1 MLSNI
6 NINREGKRK
15 MKLVSIIG
23 VIVLGCF
30 QQQMISDAFPISS
43 SSTPSKK
50 RISNQSKGAGGFG
63 KQSSNS
69 VPIQHSPDTSA
80 EITTLMQFLLSQK
93 SSGFGS
99 PDAGTEIGIG
109 NENQVRGM
117 YATKPFKKGEILC
130 RIPSDCALALS
141 DPALGGD
148 DIPTIAHAGR
158 NFLVFYKLD
167 PKASQLWSPYL
178 NILPSSED
186 LTFDATPDYFSDDE
200 INALEF
206 PLAIEAARRRQQEIQ
221 ELADSEE
228 DDITF
233 DDLQF
238 ATWIA
243 SSRAFSIQ
251 ISSHD
256 PNEPQGLVSKPNKQ
270 IKVLLPIIDMINHNS
285 NSFNAELHLIDPEKD
300 EAWFAIKATRPIKA
314 GKEITISYG
323 TGVLSSV
330 DLLQNYGFVP
340 AENKIDDM
348 MLSKT
353 DNEKIISSPD
363 GWSTTLE
370 EDEYALQND
379 ATLSPHMR
387 KVLQFRCKLK
397 RSYN

>member
-1 MLSNI
+1 
-6 NINREGKRK
+6 
-15 MKLVSIIG
+15 MKFVSIG
-23 VIVLGCF
+23 VIVVGVLGCF
-30 QQQMISDAFPISS
+30 QEQNRIRSDAFPISS

-63 KQSSNS
+63 KKSDS
-69 VPIQHSPDTSA
+69 VPIQHSPDTSPEMTA
-80 EITTLMQFLLSQK
+80 LMQFLLSQK

-99 PDAGTEIGIG
+99 PDAGTEVGIG
-109 NENQVRGM
+109 NENQVRGI
-117 YATKPFKKGEILC
+117 YATKSFKKGEILC

-148 DIPTIAHAGR
+148 DIPTMAHAGR
-158 NFLVFYKLD
+158 NFLIFYKLD
-167 PKASQLWSPYL
+167 PKANQVWSPYL
-178 NILPSSED
+178 NTLPSND
-186 LTFDATPDYFSDDE
+186 DDFDATPDYFSEDE

-206 PLAIEAARRRQQEIQ
+206 PLAIEAARRRQREIQ
-221 ELADSEE
+221 ELAESESQQN
-228 DDITF
+228 DDITLE
-233 DDLQF
+233 DLQF

-243 SSRAFSIQ
+243 SSRAFPIQ

-270 IKVLLPIIDMINHNS
+270 IKVLLPYLDLINHNS

-340 AENKIDDM
+340 TENKIDDF

-353 DNEKIISSPD
+353 DNDKIISSLD

-379 ATLSPHMR
+379 DTLSTHMR

>member
-1 MLSNI
+1 
-6 NINREGKRK
+6 
-15 MKLVSIIG
+15 MKFVSIG
-23 VIVLGCF
+23 VIVVGVLGCF
-30 QQQMISDAFPISS
+30 QEQNRIRSDAFPISS

-63 KQSSNS
+63 KKSDS
-69 VPIQHSPDTSA
+69 VPIQHSPDTSPEMTA
-80 EITTLMQFLLSQK
+80 LMQFLLSQK

-99 PDAGTEIGIG
+99 PDAGTEVGIG
-109 NENQVRGM
+109 NENQVRGI
-117 YATKPFKKGEILC
+117 YATKSFKKGEILC

-148 DIPTIAHAGR
+148 DIPTMAHAGR
-158 NFLVFYKLD
+158 NFLIFYKLD
-167 PKASQLWSPYL
+167 PKANQVWSPYL
-178 NILPSSED
+178 NTLPSSSD
-186 LTFDATPDYFSDDE
+186 DDFDATPDYFSEDE

-206 PLAIEAARRRQQEIQ
+206 PLAIEAARRRQREIQ
-221 ELADSEE
+221 ELAESESQQD
-228 DDITF
+228 DDITL

-243 SSRAFSIQ
+243 SSRAFPIQ

-270 IKVLLPIIDMINHNS
+270 IKVLLPYLDLINHNS

-340 AENKIDDM
+340 TENKIDDF

-353 DNEKIISSPD
+353 DNDKIISSLD

-370 EDEYALQND
+370 EDEYALEND
-379 ATLSPHMR
+379 DTLSPHMR

-397 RSYN
+397 YSSN